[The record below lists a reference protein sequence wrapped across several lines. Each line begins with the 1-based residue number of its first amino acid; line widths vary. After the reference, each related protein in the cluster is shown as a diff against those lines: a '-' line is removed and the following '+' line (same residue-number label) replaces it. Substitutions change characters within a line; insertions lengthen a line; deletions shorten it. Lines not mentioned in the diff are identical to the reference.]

1 METKKKK
8 VTKKTPKLTIG
19 VQQLR
24 ESGIMPTRTHKNDAG
39 FDLYASRK
47 RIVSGQ
53 SKAKINTDI
62 ALNIPKGYFCKVFDR
77 SGVAVDT
84 GLLVKAGV
92 IDSDYTG
99 EIGVILCNTSLYPE
113 TVLAGDRIAQF
124 VVLPVPEV
132 ELKRIINNK
141 ATDRGNNGFGSSGR

>member
-1 METKKKK
+1 MATKKK
-8 VTKKTPKLTIG
+8 VTKKTPKLVIG

-24 ESGIMPTRTHKNDAG
+24 ESGIMPTKNHDNDAG

-53 SKAKINTDI
+53 SKAKIHTDI
-62 ALNIPKGYFCKVFDR
+62 ALNIPEGYFCKVFDR
-77 SGVAVDT
+77 SGIAVET
-84 GLLVKAGV
+84 GLMVKAGV

-99 EIGVILCNTSLYPE
+99 EIGIVMANTSLYPE
-113 TVLAGDRIAQF
+113 TILEGDRIAQF

-132 ELKRIINNK
+132 ELKRVINNK
-141 ATDRGNNGFGSSGR
+141 TTERGEDGFGSSGR